1 MSHRL
6 LAFCEEREADE
17 GVLVLEFAPNG
28 NLHDYLHDDD
38 MRAAG
43 GRCEPRVAL
52 QIRLCARR
60 DLAGRAPAAWDSPGY
75 VDPHYVRSGMLT
87 RKSDLNSFVVLLLEL
102 LTGTHPFGNGRL
114 LTSTVTPMIRVGSP
128 SRAVA
133 FLDAR
138 MLLDN
143 VEVDKASAAPRRRA
157 EQGHARWHRDE
168 GPSSVS
174 AVTQTNRGQLSLPRF
189 LPPPKLPEAPLS
201 KVLKRVVVAAL

>member
-43 GRCEPRVAL
+43 GRCEPRVVHRNMKA
-52 QIRLCARR
+52 
-60 DLAGRAPAAWDSPGY
+60 S
-75 VDPHYVRSGMLT
+75 
-87 RKSDLNSFVVLLLEL
+87 NVLLDVAMDARLYKFDSARVGISLAVRLPQL

-189 LPPPKLPEAPLS
+189 FPYPKLPEAPLS